1 MISERNIRKYFRFY
15 GRVQGVGFRY
25 KAYYAARSFG
35 VTGYVKNL
43 YDGSV
48 EMEAQAPEECIDKMI
63 LSIEKGN
70 FILIENMEVKDIPI
84 IDDEREFLV
93 KG

>member
-25 KAYYAARSFG
+25 RAYYAARSFG

-48 EMEAQAPEECIDKMI
+48 EMEAQASEECIDKMV

>member
-25 KAYYAARSFG
+25 RAYYAARSFG

-48 EMEAQAPEECIDKMI
+48 EMEAQAPEECIDKMV

-70 FILIENMEVKDIPI
+70 FILIENMEVKDIPV